1 MSDLER
7 RSIDEMR
14 KQIAYVPQRSNIDW
28 NFPIIV
34 RDTVLL
40 GTYPKVGL
48 LRRPKKAD
56 KEWAMECLRQVG
68 MEEFAN
74 RQIGELSGGQQQRV
88 FLARALAQK
97 ADYFFLD
104 EPFVGIDVS
113 SEEVIIDILRQ
124 LKNAG
129 KIVFVVHHDLSKVK
143 SYFDELVLIN
153 KELIDAGPVNK
164 VFQRDNMAK
173 AYQRRT
179 YARWFGGF
187 NVMDFIHDLMT
198 YGFLQKAFVTSIMVG
213 IICGVIGCFI
223 VLRGM
228 ALMGDAISHA
238 VLPGVAISYMLGI
251 NYFYGA
257 VATGILTAFG
267 IGAISQNSRIKNDSS
282 IGLVFSAF
290 FALGI
295 ILITKA
301 GSATDLT
308 QILFGNVLSVRTSDM
323 WLTLIIGA
331 VVILVVVLFFKE
343 LLVSSFDETMAAAYG
358 LKTRFIHYTIMF
370 LLTLVTVA
378 SLQTVGV
385 ILVVSMLITP
395 ASTAYLLTNRLS
407 VMVVL
412 AAFFGALS
420 SVIGLYFSFLYN
432 LPSGPVI
439 ALATTSLF
447 LLAFLFAPKQGIVSK
462 KIRTM
467 GKRKV
472 ATPPLILIL
481 TALNYTI

>member
-1 MSDLER
+1 M
-7 RSIDEMR
+7 
-14 KQIAYVPQRSNIDW
+14 A
-28 NFPIIV
+28 F
-34 RDTVLL
+34 
-40 GTYPKVGL
+40 
-48 LRRPKKAD
+48 
-56 KEWAMECLRQVG
+56 
-68 MEEFAN
+68 
-74 RQIGELSGGQQQRV
+74 
-88 FLARALAQK
+88 
-97 ADYFFLD
+97 
-104 EPFVGIDVS
+104 
-113 SEEVIIDILRQ
+113 
-124 LKNAG
+124 
-129 KIVFVVHHDLSKVK
+129 
-143 SYFDELVLIN
+143 IN
-153 KELIDAGPVNK
+153 
-164 VFQRDNMAK
+164 
-173 AYQRRT
+173 
-179 YARWFGGF
+179 
-187 NVMDFIHDLMT
+187 DLMV
-198 YGFLQKAFVTSIMVG
+198 YEFLQKALVTSIMVG

-223 VLRGM
+223 ILRGM
-228 ALMGDAISHA
+228 ALMGDAIAHA

-251 NYFYGA
+251 NFFYGA
-257 VATGILTAFG
+257 VATGILTSFG
-267 IGAISQNSRIKNDSS
+267 IGAISRNSRIKTDSS

-331 VVILVVVLFFKE
+331 FVILVVVLFFKE
-343 LLVSSFDETMAAAYG
+343 LLISSFDETMAAAYG
-358 LKTRFIHYTIMF
+358 LKTRLIHYTIMF

-412 AAFFGALS
+412 AGLFGALS

-447 LLAFLFAPKQGIVSK
+447 LLAFLFAPKQGIISK
-462 KIRTM
+462 KIRTF
-467 GKRKV
+467 GKRKL
-472 ATPPLILIL
+472 ATR
-481 TALNYTI
+481 